1 MKKVKMIMTKQRKKK
16 MKIKEKK
23 KTTKTIRTKN
33 IFQYFR
39 GVTLKKNFY
48 QKLIL
53 IKIYDIKNG
62 LKALQKYL
70 IDIFLLV

>member
-48 QKLIL
+48 QKLII
-53 IKIYDIKNG
+53 IKI
-62 LKALQKYL
+62 
-70 IDIFLLV
+70 